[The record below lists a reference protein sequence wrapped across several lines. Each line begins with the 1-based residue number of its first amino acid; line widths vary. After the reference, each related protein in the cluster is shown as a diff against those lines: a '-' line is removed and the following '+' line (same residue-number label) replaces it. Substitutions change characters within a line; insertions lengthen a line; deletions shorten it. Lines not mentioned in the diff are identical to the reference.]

1 MWMFGGD
8 PVPFLSFIRSVQ
20 WQPNR
25 PEIPIQWKSTM
36 KPPWNLVETPQN
48 FPKNWCSESPMQLT
62 SERVDSRFSECGN
75 HQENMGLS
83 EKQAK
88 PQIWGLASLSTLKQ
102 PLIFRSWW
110 CLPPHF
116 QVTDLLHER
125 DILGKVGH
133 DLLEAKG
140 RVTIRHSHIGHNR
153 CISVWGHFVYEPYLR
168 FLYMEG
174 NIYIICVYIYIASL
188 VRHL

>member
-1 MWMFGGD
+1 M
-8 PVPFLSFIRSVQ
+8 L
-20 WQPNR
+20 
-25 PEIPIQWKSTM
+25 
-36 KPPWNLVETPQN
+36 
-48 FPKNWCSESPMQLT
+48 LT
-62 SERVDSRFSECGN
+62 SEWVDTRFSECGN

-140 RVTIRHSHIGHNR
+140 RMTIRHSHIGHNR

-174 NIYIICVYIYIASL
+174 DIYIYIICVYIYTHCKFGKTS
-188 VRHL
+188 VRWWIMRSWYFQRCLWLFSHEAWANTSSKEQLHRATRCVCDDQEPTN